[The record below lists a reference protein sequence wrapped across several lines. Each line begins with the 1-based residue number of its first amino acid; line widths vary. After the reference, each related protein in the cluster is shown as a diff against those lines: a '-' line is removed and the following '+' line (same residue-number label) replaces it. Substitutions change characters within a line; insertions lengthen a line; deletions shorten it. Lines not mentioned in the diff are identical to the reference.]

1 MGLDL
6 WFRDDVARLL
16 ASTQEAIQA
25 SIRAARAAHAP
36 GSGDPTGDR
45 GQSQSQ
51 DWGQSQ
57 SQDWGQ
63 SQSQDWGQSQSR
75 DWLGASQLLSA
86 YQQGVEDTLR
96 AVGLAFGLAVE
107 GRLDGQRWAGPS
119 QVVDG
124 DLVAR
129 PLPPG
134 NARGRR

>member
-45 GQSQSQ
+45 
-51 DWGQSQ
+51 GQSQ

-124 DLVAR
+124 DLVGC

-134 NARGRR
+134 NTRGRR